1 MFGIS
6 LISKTPIQVWIQQQ
20 RAINSIR
27 KLHIKL
33 KYNQKNT
40 TQNESQVVLRG
51 ITKIYLKSVIQF
63 FKRVQLRQEYKVLI
77 ERQFNHLFKELEFI
91 KERHNEFNKEEAP
104 LIQEIETQINK
115 FYELYK
121 KSNRHWLLKY

>member
-1 MFGIS
+1 MSFIYIILSLFGIA

-51 ITKIYLKSVIQF
+51 ITKIYRS
-63 FKRVQLRQEYKVLI
+63 
-77 ERQFNHLFKELEFI
+77 
-91 KERHNEFNKEEAP
+91 
-104 LIQEIETQINK
+104 
-115 FYELYK
+115 
-121 KSNRHWLLKY
+121 